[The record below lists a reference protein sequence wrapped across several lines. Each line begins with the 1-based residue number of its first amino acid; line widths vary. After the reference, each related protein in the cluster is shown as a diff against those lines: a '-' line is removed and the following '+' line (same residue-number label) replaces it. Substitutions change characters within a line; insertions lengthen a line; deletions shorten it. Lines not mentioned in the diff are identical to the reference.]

1 MLFRSHLPLRTTAV
15 TFQIAYATE
24 TAGRAHVDVDSL
36 HVSRAT
42 RLRFRRLRG
51 GLTGDDDDGSF
62 LAGWGGGCGGSSGS
76 VSGLTFA
83 IDSRGTSLRTFRY
96 LWRAATYSLTL
107 RSSSRDSCRR
117 VLDNCRLRSVFAI
130 ASAGLCSLLYSLSN
144 SSTRT
149 SFLAC
154 CIILS
159 VDRLVSPT
167 LVQAV
172 PTESR
177 PSE

>member
-1 MLFRSHLPLRTTAV
+1 M
-15 TFQIAYATE
+15 
-24 TAGRAHVDVDSL
+24 
-36 HVSRAT
+36 
-42 RLRFRRLRG
+42 RFRRMRG
-51 GLTGDDDDGSF
+51 GLTGDDDDDGSF
-62 LAGWGGGCGGSSGS
+62 LAGWDGGGGGSSGS

-107 RSSSRDSCRR
+107 RSSSKDGCRR

-154 CIILS
+154 CIILA
-159 VDRLVSPT
+159 VDRLVSSHFFHIVA
-167 LVQAV
+167 LRFL
-172 PTESR
+172 SH
-177 PSE
+177 SMYSS